1 MVRQLRIDFSLL
13 SVKILTTV
21 MNYYPYFLIIFVLIL
36 SLPLIMIL
44 TSKIVRFIAGYT
56 NQTSDSIYEC
66 GEPRV
71 ENSWT
76 KIPIGYFK
84 VALIFILF
92 DIELVFVF
100 PWILSLSNPSPEI
113 YLSFI
118 TFIVILFLGW
128 IYAYKKGFLKW
139 EM

>member
-1 MVRQLRIDFSLL
+1 
-13 SVKILTTV
+13 

-66 GEPRV
+66 GEPSV

-100 PWILSLSNPSPEI
+100 PWILSLSNPSLEI

-118 TFIVILFLGW
+118 TFIVILFLCW

>member
-1 MVRQLRIDFSLL
+1 
-13 SVKILTTV
+13 

-36 SLPLIMIL
+36 SLPLVMIL

-66 GEPRV
+66 GEPSV
-71 ENSWT
+71 ENSLT
-76 KIPIGYFK
+76 RIPIGYFK

-100 PWILSLSNPSPEI
+100 PWILSLNNPSPEI

>member
-1 MVRQLRIDFSLL
+1 
-13 SVKILTTV
+13 

-92 DIELVFVF
+92 DILFF
-100 PWILSLSNPSPEI
+100 FLALSCSEYGYTEKGNINPDSESCI
-113 YLSFI
+113 FW
-118 TFIVILFLGW
+118 VIGGGYREGGVLGACPLC
-128 IYAYKKGFLKW
+128 I
-139 EM
+139 

>member
-1 MVRQLRIDFSLL
+1 MCIR
-13 SVKILTTV
+13 
-21 MNYYPYFLIIFVLIL
+21 
-36 SLPLIMIL
+36 
-44 TSKIVRFIAGYT
+44 
-56 NQTSDSIYEC
+56 DSYEC
-66 GEPRV
+66 GEPSV

-76 KIPIGYFK
+76 RIPIGYFK

-100 PWILSLSNPSPEI
+100 PWILSLNNPSPEI

>member
-1 MVRQLRIDFSLL
+1 
-13 SVKILTTV
+13 

-118 TFIVILFLGW
+118 TFIVIL
-128 IYAYKKGFLKW
+128 
-139 EM
+139 